1 MVVVEHH
8 HRQMKY
14 RSVAAKLRFLASIAR
29 IGKTGEYLREFPN
42 IRVVIGGKGLTLRI
56 QLPGTVGVQLIQP
69 DGEELHDLTCIVLVG
84 KGIRVLVGLRVV
96 DVT

>member
-1 MVVVEHH
+1 
-8 HRQMKY
+8 MKY

-29 IGKTGEYLREFPN
+29 IGKTGEYLRELPN
-42 IRVVIGGKGLTLRI
+42 IRVVIGGNGLTLCI
-56 QLPGTVGVQLIQP
+56 QLPRTVRVQLIQS

-84 KGIRVLVGLRVV
+84 EGIGVLVSLRVV